1 MSSYLTIYIRPD
13 KDVEPIPLVHF
24 TRSTEIYQAFE
35 ESVRPVY
42 IGIGDETRYTEL
54 TEALVDSAIQY
65 LYTDLRNAE
74 ARVLEYEKHADGH
87 IDIIEEILHQHEY
100 IDDLKYA
107 IHQAEFILDLVR
119 TTEYPYVGVKRTILC
134 NID

>member
-1 MSSYLTIYIRPD
+1 MSSYLTIYIRPAED
-13 KDVEPIPLVHF
+13 SEPIPLVHF

-35 ESVRPVY
+35 ESVHPAY
-42 IGIGDETRYTEL
+42 IGIGDETHYTEL
-54 TEALVDSAIQY
+54 TEALVDSVIQY
-65 LYTDLRNAE
+65 LYIDLRNAE

-87 IDIIEEILHQHEY
+87 MDIIEEILHQHEY

-107 IHQAEFILDLVR
+107 IHQAEFILDLVH
-119 TTEYPYVGVKRTILC
+119 TTEYPCSGVKRTILC